1 MPLLPIKR
9 TAFADFPE
17 IPGKPSNQAS
27 STSPCGAS
35 LNLPVVEIPD
45 TRITLRA
52 HARFCTFFFWHID
65 ARSCACMRIAM
76 LSARKRLISSLK

>member
-52 HARFCTFFFWHID
+52 HARFCTFFFGTSTREA
-65 ARSCACMRIAM
+65 ARACA
-76 LSARKRLISSLK
+76 SLCYPRASV